1 MTKKF
6 TKKGIQAEFVNQV
19 QEEEGATA
27 AVIKGDI
34 QLVFII
40 SKNLLCSFLFW
51 KMLFLETCRDNLRA
65 LAVDEAHCINQ

>member
-1 MTKKF
+1 MPLIFLMIDQKDKF

-19 QEEEGATA
+19 QEEEGAIA

-40 SKNLLCSFLFW
+40 S
-51 KMLFLETCRDNLRA
+51 TT
-65 LAVDEAHCINQ
+65 V